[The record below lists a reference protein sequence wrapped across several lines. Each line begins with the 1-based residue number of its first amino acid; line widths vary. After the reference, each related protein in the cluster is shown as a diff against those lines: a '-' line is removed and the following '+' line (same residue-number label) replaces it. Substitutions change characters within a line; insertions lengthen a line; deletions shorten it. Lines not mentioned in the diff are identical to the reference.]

1 MKKGSLD
8 LAMHK
13 ETFRI
18 FLNATTPI
26 RFKDLY
32 DILLYLIL
40 VKEFLHLS
48 CCAIR
53 SISIP
58 SNSPRTH
65 TWPHMHL
72 LKSALI
78 QSGCVNTRIF
88 TRLLATR
95 THSRGLWKEIIP
107 RCNVEAYILWELV
120 IITNPSWYIHEYVLY
135 WLVKKLANTI

>member
-1 MKKGSLD
+1 MKKGALD
-8 LAMHK
+8 LVVHK
-13 ETFRI
+13 ATFII

-26 RFKDLY
+26 TFKDLY

-48 CCAIR
+48 CCSIR

-65 TWPHMHL
+65 TWPHLHL
-72 LKSALI
+72 LRSVLI
-78 QSGCVNTRIF
+78 QSVCVNTHIF
-88 TRLLATR
+88 TKLFAAS
-95 THSRGLWKEIIP
+95 THSHGLWKYTIP
-107 RCNVEAYILWELV
+107 WCNAKAYILWELA

-135 WLVKKLANTI
+135 WLVKKLENTI

>member
-8 LAMHK
+8 LVVHK
-13 ETFRI
+13 ATFRI

-26 RFKDLY
+26 TFKDLY

-40 VKEFLHLS
+40 LKEFLHLS

-58 SNSPRTH
+58 SNSLRTR
-65 TWPHMHL
+65 TWRHLHL
-72 LKSALI
+72 LISVLI
-78 QSGCVNTRIF
+78 QSVCVNTSIF
-88 TRLLATR
+88 TTLLADR
-95 THSRGLWKEIIP
+95 THSRGLWNDIIP
-107 RCNVEAYILWELV
+107 QCNVKAYILWEMA
-120 IITNPSWYIHEYVLY
+120 IITSPSWYIHEYVLY

>member
-1 MKKGSLD
+1 MKKGALD
-8 LAMHK
+8 LVVHK
-13 ETFRI
+13 ATFII

-26 RFKDLY
+26 TFKDLY

-40 VKEFLHLS
+40 LKEFLHLS

-58 SNSPRTH
+58 SNSLRTR
-65 TWPHMHL
+65 TWHHLHL
-72 LKSALI
+72 LRSVLI
-78 QSGCVNTRIF
+78 QSVCVNTSIF
-88 TRLLATR
+88 TTLLAAR
-95 THSRGLWKEIIP
+95 THSRRLEMDIIP
-107 RCNVEAYILWELV
+107 QCNVEAYILWELA